1 MFLVFINGFGVDKDV
16 INVNNGGMTK
26 GIKVSFIIFWNF
38 LGAFLRP

>member
-16 INVNNGGMTK
+16 INANDGGRTK
-26 GIKVSFIIFWNF
+26 GIKVSFIMFWNF